1 MVDRARHRQF
11 QAAVLRQLYPA
22 SPTHNENEVK
32 QEHIVDVPE
41 LLENFQSEDD
51 INANISESPSDSAE
65 SCSQH
70 LTRAQRK
77 RIRKKK
83 LKEAASNSKR
93 IIGPLLPAKPIV
105 ENFSTEAPKCHDAEP
120 SGLQSQQRSAISDI
134 GKRKADSLKEIGS
147 STAQRKSKQRRHA
160 KRINQGTE
168 GSIQRE
174 QHGKVFMAETCGDG
188 VVLKHV

>member
-105 ENFSTEAPKCHDAEP
+105 EDFSTEAPKCHDAEP
-120 SGLQSQQRSAISDI
+120 SGLQSQQRSAISD
-134 GKRKADSLKEIGS
+134 IGS